1 VALALERKG
10 LRTNEVP
17 RGVAIVTRKARRDER
32 YAHSKTFGNAT
43 TPSTPGLARATALS
57 HVSDITIQPNT
68 HVTVDYELRDDE
80 GDLIDAS
87 EGDDGE
93 PIRYVHGYGMLVPG
107 LEAALAGL
115 KAGDEREILVPA
127 EAGYGERDEDL
138 VLEIERAE
146 FPEPKAVEVGDEFV
160 AESPDGDEMVM
171 TVVELRD
178 DRVVVDANHPLAGM
192 SLRYVVKIRDVR
204 EATVSEIERAAS
216 DLDEAHEH
224 VHGPDCDHDHEP
236 VALGRKLN

>member
-1 VALALERKG
+1 M
-10 LRTNEVP
+10 P
-17 RGVAIVTRKARRDER
+17 PPVTD
-32 YAHSKTFGNAT
+32 
-43 TPSTPGLARATALS
+43 L
-57 HVSDITIQPNT
+57 TIQPNT

-87 EGDDGE
+87 EGEDGE

-107 LEAALAGL
+107 LEAALAGM

-127 EAGYGERDEDL
+127 EAGYGERDEEL
-138 VLEIERAE
+138 VLEIERTE
-146 FPEPKAVEVGDEFV
+146 FPDPKAVEVGDEFV

-171 TVVELRD
+171 TVVELKD
-178 DRVVVDANHPLAGM
+178 SSVVVDANHPLAGM
-192 SLRYVVKIRDVR
+192 PLRYLVKVRDVR
-204 EATVSEIERAAS
+204 QATTDEIEKAAAE
-216 DLDEAHEH
+216 LDEAHEH